1 MKYYIYTLGCKV
13 NNYES
18 EYVKSLL
25 DNKGFI
31 FDNEKPDI
39 IIINTC
45 TVTNSSDKKSRKMIK
60 RFRKAFPNSI
70 LVAMGCY
77 IQNSNGNVDDCDIAI
92 GNKDKSKIIEY
103 IEEYLQNKQKIIKI
117 YDMNNVEF
125 EEMEIKKYKSH
136 TRAFVKIEDG
146 CNNFCS
152 YCIIPYVRGRVRS
165 KDFNKVLEEV
175 KYLVSNGHKE
185 IVLTGIHIGQYTSEG
200 KTLYDLLKELVQIND
215 LHRLRISSIEV
226 VELNDDIINLI
237 KKERKLVSHLH
248 IPLQS
253 GSDKILQL
261 MNRRYDTHYFAK
273 KIEQI
278 KKARRDISIS
288 TDLIVGFNGESEKE
302 FTESY
307 EFCKKVGFSKIHV
320 FPYSK
325 RTGTLASSLEDVVDE
340 RVKKLRVSK
349 FLELSNVLGKEY
361 VNKFIG
367 KELPVLIEEE
377 KGDYSYGYTDNYIRV
392 KVDKKYK
399 HNQIYNIRIDT
410 KNITIDNNRQK
421 L

>member
-1 MKYYIYTLGCKV
+1 
-13 NNYES
+13 
-18 EYVKSLL
+18 
-25 DNKGFI
+25 
-31 FDNEKPDI
+31 
-39 IIINTC
+39 
-45 TVTNSSDKKSRKMIK
+45 
-60 RFRKAFPNSI
+60 
-70 LVAMGCY
+70 
-77 IQNSNGNVDDCDIAI
+77 
-92 GNKDKSKIIEY
+92 
-103 IEEYLQNKQKIIKI
+103 
-117 YDMNNVEF
+117 MNNVEF